1 MSSAMSGALSVEPP
15 LLVVR
20 PAREEDLD
28 RIGGLEESGFPDP
41 WPADLLAYEL
51 RHPGA
56 ILLVATW
63 GEGPV
68 AGYAAFRHGGGE
80 AELLRLSVDPEE
92 RRRGI
97 GQALVTRGLERLRE
111 AGVERCFLE
120 VRLHNEGA
128 IACYRS
134 LGFELAGLRRAYYRD
149 GSDALVYSR
158 KL

>member
-1 MSSAMSGALSVEPP
+1 MSAEAL
-15 LLVVR
+15 LIIR
-20 PAREEDLD
+20 PAGLEDLS
-28 RIGGLEESGFPDP
+28 RIVWLEESGFPDP

-68 AGYAAFRHGGGE
+68 VGYAAFRHGGGE
-80 AELLRLSVDPEE
+80 AELLRLAVDPAE

-111 AGVERCFLE
+111 TGVESCFLE
-120 VRLHNEGA
+120 VRLDNESA

-134 LGFELAGLRRAYYRD
+134 LGFGLAGLRRAYYRD

-158 KL
+158 RI